1 MTETPAPMTSLTKTS
16 LRKTSMTHAV
26 GPVVAGIRL
35 GGLDANPVALG
46 PDPEQKKILNRLKRA
61 QGQLNAVIV
70 AVEAGA
76 HCKDIVTQLAAVS
89 SALDKA
95 GFVIV
100 SAAMRQCLENPEQ
113 KDALTVDELEK
124 LFLTLA

>member
-1 MTETPAPMTSLTKTS
+1 MSRTDAVEPAAAGIRLNG
-16 LRKTSMTHAV
+16 LGA
-26 GPVVAGIRL
+26 GPVVA
-35 GGLDANPVALG
+35 G

-76 HCKDIVTQLAAVS
+76 NCKDVVTQLAAVS

-100 SAAMRQCLENPEQ
+100 SKAMRQCLENPEQ

>member
-1 MTETPAPMTSLTKTS
+1 MSPTDVAGPA
-16 LRKTSMTHAV
+16 A
-26 GPVVAGIRL
+26 AGIRL
-35 GGLDANPVALG
+35 TIPAAAATVLG

-100 SAAMRQCLENPEQ
+100 SKAMRQCLENPEQ

>member
-1 MTETPAPMTSLTKTS
+1 
-16 LRKTSMTHAV
+16 MTHTSATQT
-26 GPVVAGIRL
+26 AL
-35 GGLDANPVALG
+35 THTSQSQTALSQTAQSQTALTDAEG
-46 PDPEQKKILNRLKRA
+46 PDPEQRKILNRLRRA

-100 SAAMRQCLENPEQ
+100 SAAMRKCLENPEQ

>member
-1 MTETPAPMTSLTKTS
+1 MTKTI
-16 LRKTSMTHAV
+16 T
-26 GPVVAGIRL
+26 PQAGARAGATTGLAAADIRL
-35 GGLDANPVALG
+35 TGPAALAAPDA
-46 PDPEQKKILNRLKRA
+46 EQKKIVNRLKRA

-76 HCKDIVTQLAAVS
+76 HCKDVVTQLAAVS

-100 SAAMRQCLENPEQ
+100 SKAMRQCLENPEQ
-113 KDALTVDELEK
+113 QDALTVDELEK